1 MKAILI
7 LEEKPITC
15 WGCPCHDYEFD
26 VCQVYHVEMSFDI
39 DNCPLKPLPQKAEVG
54 EIRKVDDFM
63 KTEIQQT
70 LDGLSA
76 NIMLQTELLI
86 ATGYNLCVDEILGEE
101 K

>member
-39 DNCPLKPLPQKAEVG
+39 DNCPLKPLPQKKDIPPIPERV
-54 EIRKVDDFM
+54 
-63 KTEIQQT
+63 
-70 LDGLSA
+70 SHW
-76 NIMLQTELLI
+76 
-86 ATGYNLCVDEILGEE
+86 
-101 K
+101 